1 MSNPDSSSEW
11 DIVTTSDICGNWER
25 VVRSVISIKVK
36 LGGLFGQ
43 LGQYL
48 QHVKHR
54 GQIEDAGTV
63 GRSVRA
69 TGRQAGKKAASSAAA
84 KGTSST

>member
-11 DIVTTSDICGNWER
+11 DIVVTRDICEQWER
-25 VVRSVISIKVK
+25 VVRSLISIKVR
-36 LGGLFGQ
+36 LGGLWGQ

-69 TGRQAGKKAASSAAA
+69 SGRQAKKAASSAAA
-84 KGTSST
+84 KGTSSS

>member
-1 MSNPDSSSEW
+1 MSDPDSSSEW
-11 DIVTTSDICGNWER
+11 DIVVTSDIFGKWER
-25 VVRSVISIKVK
+25 VVRSLITIKVR
-36 LGGLFGQ
+36 LGGLWGQ

-48 QHVKHR
+48 QHIKHR

-84 KGTSST
+84 KGNSSS